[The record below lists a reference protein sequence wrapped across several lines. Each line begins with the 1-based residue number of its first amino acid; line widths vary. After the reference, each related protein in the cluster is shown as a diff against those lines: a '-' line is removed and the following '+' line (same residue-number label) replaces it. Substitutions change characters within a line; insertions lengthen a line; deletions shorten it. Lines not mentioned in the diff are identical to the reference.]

1 MLYYAKIKI
10 NRKELADKL
19 DRIDDAV
26 IEIRNLTLELDRL
39 GVLELVDEG
48 EEKEEAASGN

>member
-19 DRIDDAV
+19 DRLNSLTQ
-26 IEIRNLTLELDRL
+26 EIRNLALELDSL
-39 GVLELVDEG
+39 GVVELVDEG
-48 EEKEEAASGN
+48 VKKEETDSGN

>member
-19 DRIDDAV
+19 DRIDAAV
-26 IEIRNLTLELDRL
+26 MEIRNLTLELDRL

>member
-1 MLYYAKIKI
+1 MLHYAKIKI